1 MKLEYDIIVVGGG
14 LAGAVA
20 ARKLAETGRRILVLE
35 RETSFRDRVRGEQ
48 MHPWGGAV
56 ARRLGIRDE
65 LLASRCGHDARFNN
79 VYVMGHQTSHRDLHA
94 TTPYG
99 GIGVTTFH
107 HPEMQELFLTAA
119 GAAGATV
126 RRGAGVLSIAGGES
140 PLVTFTDTAG
150 THSASA
156 RIVIG
161 ADGRTSKVRTWAGFE
176 THRDPERLRIAGA
189 LLHRTPAPIDG
200 LHMCVAP
207 QGNMLLCP
215 LGDGRARAYFI
226 YDIGVAGR
234 RGLSGKD
241 QVDEFLRSCRA
252 TGAPAE
258 WLDGVMLA
266 PPLADFEG
274 AAQWVEHPYR
284 DGIVLVGD
292 AAATLDPSF
301 GAGLSKVLLDIEH
314 LLEALGSSDDRD
326 TALAAYA
333 ASHDRHYR
341 ILHDLEAWLTTL
353 LWSRGPAADE
363 RRHRVMPRFDIGDPA
378 LPDLQLGPDGPHDPA
393 ARRLMLGE

>member
-1 MKLEYDIIVVGGG
+1 MNLEYDVIIVGGG

-20 ARKLAETGRRILVLE
+20 ARKLAETGRRVLVLE

-56 ARRLGIRDE
+56 AQRLGIRRE
-65 LLASRCGHDARFNN
+65 LLASGFGHDARYNN
-79 VYVMGHQTSHRDLHA
+79 IYVLGHQTSHRDLHA
-94 TTPYG
+94 TTPYDR
-99 GIGVTTFH
+99 IGVTTFH

-119 GAAGATV
+119 ATQGATV
-126 RRGAGVLSIAGGES
+126 RRGAGVRSLAGGER
-140 PLVTFTDTAG
+140 PEVTYIDDTG
-150 THSASA
+150 SHLASA

-161 ADGRTSKVRTWAGFE
+161 ADGRTSKVRAWGGFE
-176 THRDPERLRIAGA
+176 TRQDPERLRIAGA
-189 LLHRTPAPIDG
+189 LLRNTSAPIDG

-234 RGLSGKD
+234 RALSGKGH
-241 QVDEFLRSCRA
+241 VDEFLRLCRT
-252 TGAPAE
+252 TGAPSE
-258 WLDGVMLA
+258 WFEGVVLT

-274 AAQWVEHPYR
+274 AAQWVEHPCR

-301 GAGLSKVLLDIEH
+301 GTGLSKTLLDIER
-314 LLEALGSSDDRD
+314 LLDALGSSADRD
-326 TALAAYA
+326 TALDAYA
-333 ASHDRHYR
+333 ASHDHHYQ
-341 ILHDLEAWLTTL
+341 ILHDLEAWLTKL
-353 LWSRGPAADE
+353 LWSRGPEADA
-363 RRHRVMPRFDIGDPA
+363 RRHRVMPRFDVGDPA
-378 LPDLQLGPDGPHDPA
+378 LPDLQLGPDGPHDGA
-393 ARRLMLGE
+393 ARKLMLGE

>member
-1 MKLEYDIIVVGGG
+1 MNQDYDVIVIGGG

-20 ARKLAETGRRILVLE
+20 ARKLAETGRRALVLE

-65 LLASRCGHDARFNN
+65 LLASGCGHDARYNN
-79 VYVMGHQTSHRDLHA
+79 VYVLGHQASHRDLHA
-94 TTPYG
+94 TTPYS

-107 HPEMQELFLTAA
+107 HPEMQELFLAA
-119 GAAGATV
+119 AETVGATV
-126 RRGAGVLSIAGGES
+126 RRGAGVRSVTGGEL
-140 PLVTFTDTAG
+140 PAVTYTDDAG
-150 THSASA
+150 THTASS

-161 ADGRTSKVRTWAGFE
+161 ADGRNSKVRAWAGFE
-176 THRDPERLRIAGA
+176 SHRDPERLRIAGA
-189 LLHRTPAPIDG
+189 FLHHTAAPIDG

-226 YDIGVAGR
+226 YDVAVAGR
-234 RGLSGKD
+234 RGLSGNG
-241 QVDEFLRSCRA
+241 QVDAFLRSCRA

-258 WLDGVMLA
+258 WFAGVELA

-274 AAQWVEHPYR
+274 AAQWVEHPCR

-301 GAGLSKVLLDIEH
+301 GAGLSKTLLDVEC
-314 LLEALGSSDDRD
+314 LLAALGSTTDRD
-326 TALAAYA
+326 AALAAYA
-333 ASHDRHYR
+333 ASHDRNYR
-341 ILHDLEAWLTTL
+341 ILHDLEAWLMTL
-353 LWSRGPAADE
+353 LWSRGPEADA

-378 LPDLQLGPDGPHDPA
+378 MPDLQLGPDGPHDAA
-393 ARRLMLGE
+393 ARKLMLGE

>member
-1 MKLEYDIIVVGGG
+1 MNLEYDVIIVGGG

-20 ARKLAETGRRILVLE
+20 ARKLAETGRRVLVLE

-56 ARRLGIRDE
+56 AQRLGIRRE
-65 LLASRCGHDARFNN
+65 LLASGFGHDARYNN
-79 VYVMGHQTSHRDLHA
+79 IYVLGHQTSHRDLHA
-94 TTPYG
+94 TTPYDR
-99 GIGVTTFH
+99 IGVTTFH
-107 HPEMQELFLTAA
+107 HPEMQEHFLTAA
-119 GAAGATV
+119 GTAGATV
-126 RRGAGVLSIAGGES
+126 RRGAGVRSLAGGER
-140 PLVTFTDTAG
+140 PEVTFTDDTG
-150 THSASA
+150 SHLASA

-161 ADGRTSKVRTWAGFE
+161 ADGRTSKVRAWAGFE
-176 THRDPERLRIAGA
+176 TRRDPERLRIAGA
-189 LLHRTPAPIDG
+189 LLRNTSAPIDG

-234 RGLSGKD
+234 RALSGTD
-241 QVDEFLRSCRA
+241 QVDEFLRLCRT

-258 WLDGVMLA
+258 WFDGVVLA

-274 AAQWVEHPYR
+274 AAQWVEHPSR

-301 GAGLSKVLLDIEH
+301 GTGLSKTLLDIER
-314 LLEALGSSDDRD
+314 LLDALGETADRD
-326 TALAAYA
+326 TSLARYA
-333 ASHDRHYR
+333 ASHDQHYR

-353 LWSRGPAADE
+353 MWSRGPEADA
-363 RRHRVMPRFDIGDPA
+363 RRHRVMPRFDVGDPA
-378 LPDLQLGPDGPHDPA
+378 LPDLQLGPDGPHDAA
-393 ARRLMLGE
+393 ARKLMLGE

>member
-1 MKLEYDIIVVGGG
+1 MNQDYDVIIIGGG

-20 ARKLAETGRRILVLE
+20 ARKLAETGRRVLVLE

-65 LLASRCGHDARFNN
+65 LLASGCGHDARFNN
-79 VYVMGHQTSHRDLHA
+79 VYFLGHQTSHRDLHA

-99 GIGVTTFH
+99 DIGVTTFH
-107 HPEMQELFLTAA
+107 HPEMQALFLTAA
-119 GAAGATV
+119 ETVGATV
-126 RRGAGVLSIAGGES
+126 RRGVNVRSVVSGEH
-140 PLVTFTDTAG
+140 PLVSFTDDTGAR
-150 THSASA
+150 TASA
-156 RIVIG
+156 RVVIG
-161 ADGRTSKVRTWAGFE
+161 ADGRTSKVRAWMGFE

-189 LLHRTPAPIDG
+189 LLHHTPAPIDG

-226 YDIGVAGR
+226 YDITAGGR

-241 QVDEFLRSCRA
+241 HVDEFLRSCRA

-258 WLDGVMLA
+258 WLDGVELS

-274 AAQWVEHPYR
+274 AAQWVDHPCR
-284 DGIVLVGD
+284 DGIALVGD

-301 GAGLSKVLLDIEH
+301 GAGLSKTLLDVET
-314 LLEALGSSDDRD
+314 LVAALTSTTDRD
-326 TALAAYA
+326 EALAAYA
-333 ASHDRHYR
+333 ASHDRNYR
-341 ILHDLEAWLTTL
+341 ILHDLESWLMTL
-353 LWSRGPAADE
+353 LWSRGPEADA
-363 RRHRVMPRFDIGDPA
+363 RRHRVMPRFDVGDPA
-378 LPDLQLGPDGPHDPA
+378 LPDLQLGPDGPHDAA
-393 ARRLMLGE
+393 ARKLMLGE